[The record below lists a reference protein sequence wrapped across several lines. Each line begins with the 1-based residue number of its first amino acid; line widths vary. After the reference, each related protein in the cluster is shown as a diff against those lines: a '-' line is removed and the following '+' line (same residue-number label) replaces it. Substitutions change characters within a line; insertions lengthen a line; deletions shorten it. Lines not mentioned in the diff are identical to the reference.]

1 MGSEGSEETEGREE
15 EWGVRGVRRQ
25 KGEKK
30 SGG

>member
-1 MGSEGSEETEGREE
+1 MGSEGREE
-15 EWGVRGVRRQ
+15 GEKEWGVRGVRRQ